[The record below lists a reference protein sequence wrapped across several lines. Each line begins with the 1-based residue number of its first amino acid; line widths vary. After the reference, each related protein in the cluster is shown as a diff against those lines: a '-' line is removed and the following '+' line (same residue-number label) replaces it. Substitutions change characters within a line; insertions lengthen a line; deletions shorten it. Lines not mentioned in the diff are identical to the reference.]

1 LRILDGQD
9 KYGQIIEDY
18 ADYEEDIISVASD
31 HDSDDMEDWNRKI
44 EEAHQ
49 NLAQELGQEGL
60 GFDDEEE
67 EEQ

>member
-49 NLAQELGQEGL
+49 NLAQ
-60 GFDDEEE
+60 
-67 EEQ
+67 